1 MDEWGQED
9 FASGIENER
18 MRYAD
23 ATWLWGGVGMPYPRY
38 TDIACSVKTIDWLE
52 AEILGSIA
60 SLYRSLARADEDPRV
75 ADLANAIIGCY
86 LLAKR
91 LGISYAELD
100 EQING
105 NIRENIESG
114 HEIERWY
121 GDFSALANHR
131 KGRSI

>member
-1 MDEWGQED
+1 M
-9 FASGIENER
+9 SGAGGFRFWNRER
-18 MRYAD
+18 TNAVRRRHLVVGRGRNAIPEVHRYR
-23 ATWLWGGVGMPYPRY
+23 LQ
-38 TDIACSVKTIDWLE
+38 CQTIDWLE

>member
-1 MDEWGQED
+1 
-9 FASGIENER
+9 
-18 MRYAD
+18 
-23 ATWLWGGVGMPYPRY
+23 MPYPRY

-114 HEIERWY
+114 MRLKGGTET
-121 GDFSALANHR
+121 SALWPIT
-131 KGRSI
+131 GRGVPFEFISESQCAGAY